1 MKRIL
6 TCLLLFVGFSAYAQH
21 TVIVNP
27 DGTHTIAVNHGHTT
41 TIVNPDGTHTTAINH
56 GHTTTI
62 VNPDGSHTTA
72 INHGRTTMITNPKV
86 IKLWQDIKSVM
97 PWRIRKGKKTN
108 Q

>member
-6 TCLLLFVGFSAYAQH
+6 ICLLLFIGFSAYAQH

-62 VNPDGSHTTA
+62 
-72 INHGRTTMITNPKV
+72 TNPKV

-97 PWRIRKGKKTN
+97 PWTKRRR
-108 Q
+108 